1 MSWYAYLLASAALFL
16 AGAAIALFLPLR
28 IFICYLRKNR
38 KDQVSVAIRLSCC
51 GLRIGYTRA
60 GELNRLSW
68 QLIVG
73 TRHFTLP
80 GEEKASR
87 LLVRLFTR
95 GRRRLSRR
103 AKFDWGFVFRKSWEA
118 FQEIK
123 AELKRISWKYFDLEV
138 SFGLA
143 NPALA
148 GLAAGCGWAGAGVML
163 GLMQRFFS
171 FETRP
176 RVKIVPHFCGGELQV
191 HWRSEFSLPLYRW
204 LKIVFKTR
212 KKMLEVF

>member
-1 MSWYAYLLASAALFL
+1 M
-16 AGAAIALFLPLR
+16 
-28 IFICYLRKNR
+28 
-38 KDQVSVAIRLSCC
+38 
-51 GLRIGYTRA
+51 
-60 GELNRLSW
+60 
-68 QLIVG
+68 
-73 TRHFTLP
+73 
-80 GEEKASR
+80 
-87 LLVRLFTR
+87 
-95 GRRRLSRR
+95 
-103 AKFDWGFVFRKSWEA
+103 
-118 FQEIK
+118 
-123 AELKRISWKYFDLEV
+123 
-138 SFGLA
+138 A

-148 GLAAGCGWAGAGVML
+148 GLAAGFGWAGAGVML